1 MKMATGDGLI
11 TGLAGDTEYC
21 LYFRKKATD
30 GAFRSAWFS
39 SADVSARTNRSI
51 PLAAG
56 VETAEYAWMPD
67 FTLQPS
73 DIAEETVFARV
84 EGGGEQQAIPENGF
98 ALTITGENGAQVT
111 GTIRDAGTYT
121 VKVALDCDNY
131 VLAAGGDSFTI
142 TVRPLDLSSEDV
154 VLRVE
159 GPLTVGYT
167 GASVYPQIGGNVLE
181 VKVGGID
188 RGALPADCFTIG
200 AVEGRNNVN
209 AGEAY
214 LTIVGQGNA
223 TGKTELA
230 YTITARNI
238 AGAGVAVEPIPGQ
251 TYTGSAIEPKVTVK
265 DGGRA
270 LAEGTDYTVAYANN
284 TAVGTATV
292 TITGMDNYTGTR
304 TVTFAIRAVEK
315 DNEDEAS
322 EQDKQDKQEETA
334 AEALTPAQ
342 QAEQLIGGRAVDGT
356 VTDRHGEAMPY
367 VPSTEEVTDEETR
380 EMLQRTLVITADPV
394 RDENGEIVL
403 RDGAPVYEQPGCAGG
418 TWLHAHPLCTRRRGA
433 RMAAGLYDRGRL
445 HRAPRAHGGRRAFAG
460 GKGRHRRGGNAHRQL
475 PRLRHGNDRGRG
487 SGRDQRHPQPDGHL

>member
-1 MKMATGDGLI
+1 M
-11 TGLAGDTEYC
+11 
-21 LYFRKKATD
+21 
-30 GAFRSAWFS
+30 
-39 SADVSARTNRSI
+39 
-51 PLAAG
+51 
-56 VETAEYAWMPD
+56 ETAEYTWTPD
-67 FTLQPS
+67 FKL
-73 DIAEETVFARV
+73 DIGEEMVFTSV
-84 EGGGEQQAIPENGF
+84 EDGTERSVPADDYT
-98 ALTITGENGAQVT
+98 LTITDENGAAVEGAIT
-111 GTIRDAGTYT
+111 DAGTYT
-121 VKVALDCDNY
+121 IKVALDCDNY
-131 VLAAGGDSFTI
+131 VLAAGGDSFKI
-142 TVRPLDLSSEDV
+142 TVRPLDLSGEEV
-154 VLRVE
+154 VLSVE
-159 GPLTVGYT
+159 EPLTVGYT
-167 GASVYPQIGGNVLE
+167 GASVYPQIGGDVLK
-181 VKVGGID
+181 VKAGGVD
-188 RGALPADCFTIG
+188 CGALPADCFTIE
-200 AVEGRNNVN
+200 AAEGKNDVN
-209 AGEAY
+209 AGDAY

-238 AGAGVAVEPIPGQ
+238 ADAGIAVEPIPGQ

-265 DGGRA
+265 DGGRV

-403 RDGAPVYEQPGCAGG
+403 RDGAPVYEQRN
-418 TWLHAHPLCTRRRGA
+418 LHLSRGLLDALAELGYTHIRFVLGDAALEWPLASMTGDGYTVRLAPMEADELSQAEKDATGA
-433 RMAAGLYDRGRL
+433 VETLTGSY
-445 HRAPRAHGGRRAFAG
+445 RARVTAMIEG
-460 GKGRHRRGGNAHRQL
+460 
-475 PRLRHGNDRGRG
+475 GRG

>member
-1 MKMATGDGLI
+1 M
-11 TGLAGDTEYC
+11 
-21 LYFRKKATD
+21 
-30 GAFRSAWFS
+30 
-39 SADVSARTNRSI
+39 
-51 PLAAG
+51 
-56 VETAEYAWMPD
+56 
-67 FTLQPS
+67 
-73 DIAEETVFARV
+73 
-84 EGGGEQQAIPENGF
+84 
-98 ALTITGENGAQVT
+98 
-111 GTIRDAGTYT
+111 
-121 VKVALDCDNY
+121 
-131 VLAAGGDSFTI
+131 
-142 TVRPLDLSSEDV
+142 
-154 VLRVE
+154 
-159 GPLTVGYT
+159 
-167 GASVYPQIGGNVLE
+167 LE
-181 VKVGGID
+181 VKVGGVD

-238 AGAGVAVEPIPGQ
+238 AGAGIAVEPIPGQ

-403 RDGAPVYEQPGCAGG
+403 RDGAPVYEQRNLHLSRGLLDALAELGYTHIRFVLGDAALEWPLASMTGDGYTVRLAPMEADELSQAEKDATGAVETLTGSYRARVTAMIEGEEVDVTNAIPSLTAIFDAASVRELAGDEMAQLLLVPNDG
-418 TWLHAHPLCTRRRGA
+418 EPETQVSTVQHIEETDTENARYEAPL
-433 RMAAGLYDRGRL
+433 MESGLFVMTL
-445 HRAPRAHGGRRAFAG
+445 
-460 GKGRHRRGGNAHRQL
+460 Q
-475 PRLRHGNDRGRG
+475 
-487 SGRDQRHPQPDGHL
+487 